1 MISKRVLKLRKKFQ
15 AHMRERMR
23 LADAVKTG
31 KLRPSPSEH
40 AKDHKWKELKGNDGN
55 GYVSRPDK
63 NGVYRWRKINQT
75 PAKALDY
82 YKQVLKPEKLKV
94 KFSAMPF
101 LKKARAAARELKR
114 RKIFFYHMPW
124 GSIGNFIDNAW
135 TDACESVERAT
146 GVGSGDVMDHFSII
160 FFTDNRVFWAERSD
174 GVVNMQHNILKKDR
188 ELIESV
194 FKKHFGRR
202 VTFPKRDTRT
212 IDVSIKSLK

>member
-1 MISKRVLKLRKKFQ
+1 MVSKRVLKLRKEFQ
-15 AHMRERMR
+15 ARLRERKR
-23 LADAVKTG
+23 LFEAVKAG

-40 AKDHKWKELKGNDGN
+40 AKDHKWKALRGNDGN
-55 GYVSRPDK
+55 DYISRPDK
-63 NGVYRWRKINQT
+63 NGVYRWRKINPE

-82 YKQVLKPEKLKV
+82 YKQVLKPAELKV
-94 KFSAMPF
+94 KYSAAGF

-114 RKIFFYHMPW
+114 RKIFFYHVPW

-135 TDACESVERAT
+135 DNVCENVETAT

-188 ELIESV
+188 ELVESV

-202 VTFPKRDTRT
+202 VTLPKRDTRT